1 MHKSFFAASAVALA
15 ISALLAGCDS
25 QRVHAIKEQAK
36 NASAAH
42 MNFFLGNQ
50 DVFCNGPYT
59 LTALSSIEDCGGI
72 VEVRYG
78 TFAGAT
84 EYYLVREVEDDW
96 KPVPYRIDAGK
107 LVQVDSSFLDGC
119 FDSRYASGEVCIFH
133 KRFTAGTYTKGR
145 AVNPL
150 WKQILETQFGG
161 EGALAST

>member
-1 MHKSFFAASAVALA
+1 MHKSFLAASAVALA
-15 ISALLAGCDS
+15 ISTLLVGCDN
-25 QRVHAIKEQAK
+25 QRVNAIKEQAK
-36 NASAAH
+36 NVDIAH
-42 MNFFLGNQ
+42 QNFFLENR

-59 LTALSSIEDCGGI
+59 VTAMTSIEDCGGI

-84 EYYLVREVEDDW
+84 EYYLVREVEDGW
-96 KPVPYRIDAGK
+96 EPVTYLMFAGK
-107 LVQVDSSFLDGC
+107 QILINSSVLDGC

-133 KRFTAGTYTKGR
+133 KRFTAGTYTIGR

-161 EGALAST
+161 ESALATT